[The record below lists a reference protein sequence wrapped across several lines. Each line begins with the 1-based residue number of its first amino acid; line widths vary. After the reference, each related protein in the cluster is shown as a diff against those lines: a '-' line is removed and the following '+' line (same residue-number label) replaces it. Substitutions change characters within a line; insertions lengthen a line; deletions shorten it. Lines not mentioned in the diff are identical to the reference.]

1 MSTVLL
7 NGMPVVITPGSKM
20 QNRTHKKKRI
30 NKKWAKRYGYTYHEV
45 IEDGKILICN
55 ENTLYMNQ
63 KTHEDLH
70 KTIGRRL

>member
-1 MSTVLL
+1 MKAELF
-7 NGMPVVITPGSKM
+7 NGMPIVITPGSKI

-45 IEDGKILICN
+45 IEDGKILIYN